1 MITLC
6 CCCAE
11 SGDAL
16 YDGFAA
22 DFGRRHASMHEYE
35 HRRAVFHSNRQLI
48 EAHNAAGRN
57 FTLGINRFADWTEVC
72 AVQALACSMGCLQ
85 YGLH

>member
-1 MITLC
+1 M
-6 CCCAE
+6 
-11 SGDAL
+11 

-48 EAHNAAGRN
+48 DAHNTAGHN

-72 AVQALACSMGCLQ
+72 TVHPFLKSHNVSIAVYIMTSSSL
-85 YGLH
+85 

>member
-1 MITLC
+1 M
-6 CCCAE
+6 
-11 SGDAL
+11 

-48 EAHNAAGRN
+48 DAHNTAGHN

-72 AVQALACSMGCLQ
+72 TVHPSLMGHNVSVADYIMTSSSL
-85 YGLH
+85 